1 MKQHMERAQCAGP
14 SRGSSHEDLLSVY
27 CVPDML
33 PTAGN
38 ARGANAGPVSVL
50 MELSVQLR
58 IRMLIRQSHRF
69 ISPNWAKD

>member
-1 MKQHMERAQCAGP
+1 MKQRMERASARWAKQ
-14 SRGSSHEDLLSVY
+14 RSSHEDLLSVY